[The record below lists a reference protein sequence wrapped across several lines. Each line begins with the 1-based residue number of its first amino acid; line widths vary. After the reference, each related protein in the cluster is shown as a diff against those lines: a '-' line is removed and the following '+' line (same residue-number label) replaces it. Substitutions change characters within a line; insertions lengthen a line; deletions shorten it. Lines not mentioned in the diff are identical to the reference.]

1 MLDCPGVFTGEGFL
15 SSRDAAGPST
25 RSVHAG
31 RARDPESGAIATPIH
46 LSSTYFAR
54 STKDLVEYL
63 EGRQPLNFYARYSN
77 PTVDAAEEKIAALE
91 GGERALCFGS
101 GMAAI
106 SSLLLSQ
113 LGQGDHVVATREL
126 YGGTFEVLERML
138 PRWGITVTFV
148 PPTDLRALEAALG
161 PKTKLVYTESPTN
174 PKLSVVDLRGVAE
187 IARKHGIPCA
197 VDNTFAS
204 PVNQRPIGYGFD
216 FVLHSATKYLG
227 GHCDL
232 VGGVVVGARERM
244 KDVWQ
249 HRKLLGGI
257 LSPHSAY
264 LLERG
269 TKTLALRMERHNQNG
284 LAIASHLAA
293 HPRVRRV
300 YYPGLPD
307 HPGHEI
313 AKKQMSGFGGVLA
326 FEVDGDRAATVRVV
340 EALELAYLAPSL
352 GGVETLVN
360 QPCMTSHYFIAPEER
375 AAQGISDSLV
385 RVALGIE
392 DSADLIRDL
401 DRALETLS

>member
-1 MLDCPGVFTGEGFL
+1 VP
-15 SSRDAAGPST
+15 SRDAEGPST

-31 RARDPESGAIATPIH
+31 RVRDPESGSITTPIH

-54 STKDLVEYL
+54 TTRDLTEYL
-63 EGRQPLNFYARYSN
+63 EGRRSANFYARYSN
-77 PTVDAAEEKIAALE
+77 PTVEAAEQKVAELE

-106 SSLLLSQ
+106 STFLLSQ
-113 LGQGDHVVATREL
+113 LRAGDNVVATREL
-126 YGGTFEVLERML
+126 YGGTFELLDRML
-138 PRWGITVTFV
+138 PGWGIRTTFV
-148 PPTDLRALEAALG
+148 PPADAKALEAAIG
-161 PKTKLVYTESPTN
+161 PTTKLLYTETPTN
-174 PKLSVVDLRGVAE
+174 PKLTVVDLRAVAE
-187 IARKHGIPCA
+187 VARKHRIVSA
-197 VDNTFAS
+197 IDNTFAS
-204 PVNQRPIGYGFD
+204 PINQRPLGHGFD

-232 VGGVVVGARERM
+232 VGGVVVGARDRM
-244 KDVWQ
+244 KDVWH

-257 LSPHSAY
+257 LDPHAAY

-269 TKTLALRMERHNQNG
+269 IKTLALRMERHNANG
-284 LAIASHLAA
+284 LAVAGHLAK

-300 YYPGLPD
+300 YYPGLPG

-313 AKKQMSGFGGVLA
+313 AKRQMSGFGGVLA
-326 FEVDGDRAATVRVV
+326 FEVDGDREDTVRVV

-360 QPCMTSHYFIAPEER
+360 QPSMTSHYFIAPEER

-385 RVALGIE
+385 RIALGIE
-392 DSADLIRDL
+392 DAADLIRDL
-401 DRALETLS
+401 DRALETLA

>member
-31 RARDPESGAIATPIH
+31 RARDPESCAIATPIH

-187 IARKHGIPCA
+187 IARKHRIPCA

-232 VGGVVVGARERM
+232 VGGVVVGPRDRM

-257 LSPHSAY
+257 LDPHSAY

-269 TKTLALRMERHNQNG
+269 IKTLALRMERHNSNG
-284 LAIASHLAA
+284 LAVARHL
-293 HPRVRRV
+293 
-300 YYPGLPD
+300 
-307 HPGHEI
+307 
-313 AKKQMSGFGGVLA
+313 
-326 FEVDGDRAATVRVV
+326 
-340 EALELAYLAPSL
+340 
-352 GGVETLVN
+352 
-360 QPCMTSHYFIAPEER
+360 EE
-375 AAQGISDSLV
+375 
-385 RVALGIE
+385 
-392 DSADLIRDL
+392 
-401 DRALETLS
+401 

>member
-1 MLDCPGVFTGEGFL
+1 MLDFGGVFTGEGFL
-15 SSRDAAGPST
+15 PSRDVTGPST

-31 RARDPESGAIATPIH
+31 RSRDPESGAIATPIH
-46 LSSTYFAR
+46 LSSTYFAK
-54 STKDLVEYL
+54 STQDLVDYL
-63 EGRQPLNFYARYSN
+63 EGRHPANFYARYSN
-77 PTVDAAEEKIAALE
+77 PTVDVVERKIAELE

-113 LGQGDHVVATREL
+113 LRAGDHVVATREL
-126 YGGTFEVLERML
+126 YGGTFEFLEKML
-138 PRWGITVTFV
+138 PRWGVSATFV
-148 PPTDLRALEAALG
+148 APYDLRALEAAIQ
-161 PKTKLVYTESPTN
+161 PSTKLLYTESPTN
-174 PKLSVVDLRGVAE
+174 PKLSIVDLRGVAE
-187 IARKHGIPCA
+187 IARKHRIPCA

-232 VGGVVVGARERM
+232 VGGVVVGPRDRM

-257 LSPHSAY
+257 LDPHSAY
-264 LLERG
+264 LLDRG
-269 TKTLALRMERHNQNG
+269 IKTLALRMERHNENG
-284 LAIASHLAA
+284 LQVARHLEEHARIK
-293 HPRVRRV
+293 HV

-307 HPGHEI
+307 HEGHEI
-313 AKKQMSGFGGVLA
+313 ARKQMSGFGGVLA

-352 GGVETLVN
+352 GGVETLVS
-360 QPCMTSHYFIAPEER
+360 QPSMTSHYFLAPEER
-375 AAQGISDSLV
+375 ERQGISDSLV

-392 DSADLIRDL
+392 DAVDLIRDL
-401 DRALETLS
+401 DRALETLG